1 MRGRWV
7 EVVVPARVGEREIQK
22 RRGGTSRASGQMK
35 EEQMADDNLVL
46 VVGSYPDRGDASADF
61 RTLREGNA
69 AGRYDVLGA
78 VVVSR
83 DASSEVG
90 VDERGTGPVARGAG
104 IGAVVGV
111 AVGLLT
117 PPPLLLATAL
127 GAGIGAGIG
136 ALVDSR
142 EETGVDVEAIVAPGT
157 SAVVA
162 VVGAESADSVERTL
176 VTASKRIRQPIDPRD
191 YTTLRRAWAKYS
203 GQVSAAIL
211 PSPLSFG

>member
-1 MRGRWV
+1 
-7 EVVVPARVGEREIQK
+7 VVVPARVGDRETQK
-22 RRGGTSRASGQMK
+22 RRGGTLRASGQMK
-35 EEQMADDNLVL
+35 GEQMADDNLVL

-69 AGRYDVLGA
+69 AGRYDVIGA

-83 DASSEVG
+83 DASSEVE
-90 VDERGTGPVARGAG
+90 VDDHGTGPVARGAG

-111 AVGLLT
+111 VVGLLT

-136 ALVDSR
+136 ALVNSH
-142 EETGVDVEAIVAPGT
+142 EPTGVDVEAFVPPGT

-162 VVGAESADSVERTL
+162 VVDAESAESVEGTL
-176 VTASKRIRQPIDPRD
+176 ATASERIRRPIDSSD

-203 GQVSAAIL
+203 GQVSEAIL
-211 PSPLSFG
+211 PSPLGFG